1 MREGPWWFCRVPKLS
16 KGSRL
21 QSPTFSKKRFCLSMF
36 ASWCLCFS
44 HFADFSALFWTP
56 SHQPG
61 THFTKTPGTHPSAA
75 SGRSVV
81 GDVGRP
87 TWICHFLE
95 GNFFE
100 AKLHQLE
107 EVTSDK
113 SLRWDI
119 KFWMTVELYQS
130 QVSLKLVLFFIN
142 SIAWFKIQCT
152 FADIAPKTKQHT
164 NTTKRQNTPKN
175 NKSYAVIMETGRGWM
190 KKTMK

>member
-1 MREGPWWFCRVPKLS
+1 
-16 KGSRL
+16 
-21 QSPTFSKKRFCLSMF
+21 MF

-130 QVSLKLVLFFIN
+130 QVSLKLVYFSLTALPDSKYN
-142 SIAWFKIQCT
+142 VHLQTSPQKQSSIQTLQKG
-152 FADIAPKTKQHT
+152 KTLQR
-164 NTTKRQNTPKN
+164 TTKAMRL
-175 NKSYAVIMETGRGWM
+175 
-190 KKTMK
+190 